1 MGISIGA
8 GASRPINPSQLLG
21 IAEFDPAKP
30 YSAGKFVLKGRGIY
44 RFKVNHA
51 ANTPWDETEVKQVS
65 TLDLVLASVGDPR
78 IKSLST
84 HTPNEGDMLFF
95 DRALGEY
102 CTVDKSMVTSVLA
115 DYNSTRYE
123 TNYDTFIGMQ
133 DGKAHFVASNDAMP
147 TQSHYSNT
155 VAATSCYYR
164 LEIEVGASG
173 SITFSAASGNAS
185 IAETTITWSA
195 SNTLNEI
202 VAMFTAKN
210 TTYITF
216 AKLAD
221 DNGVGLE
228 IGGYGANT
236 LTVTGTPT
244 NCNVI
249 DCSMLAFYRSQN
261 PGAPAV
267 GGMFNPNA
275 GWTYVRPNTHNNFRG
290 AAASS
295 ILTGKN
301 LIGASTVCVAVDGY
315 NYSYRCGVNFAKWK
329 AWATTGGESTF
340 YDDGEDGIS
349 GSGHIGDPGAHVMN
363 EATFNAGVRDYTGSD
378 PQHLGM
384 KDYYTHLFNDQAGEF
399 AALRQSYE
407 AKYGQMTGTAG
418 KASYDAYLMSHMIDP
433 GANSGITNSMRNKG
447 KNQTEVKADCMNV
460 TYNYIIIPAYPPEYN
475 AHTYGVAAS
484 EGFAPNAYYHP
495 EPGDIGLFLRDDIMS
510 LVNANIVASG
520 GTQLNNSTYMGSSA
534 DYNGNGTWCF
544 YGAYGC
550 FTYNDRYNDHFR
562 SRPVLALPLS

>member
-44 RFKVNHA
+44 RFKVDHA
-51 ANTPWDETEVKQVS
+51 ANTAWDETEVKQVS

-84 HTPNEGDMLFF
+84 HTPKEGDMLFF

-102 CTVDKSMVTSVLA
+102 CTVDTTMIASVLA
-115 DYNSTRYE
+115 DYNTTRYE
-123 TNYDTFIGMQ
+123 TNFDTFIGEQ
-133 DGKAHFVASNDAMP
+133 DGKFHFVGRDDAMP
-147 TQSHYSNT
+147 SQSIYSNT

-164 LEIEVGASG
+164 LEIEVGSAG

-185 IAETTITWSA
+185 VAETTITWSA
-195 SNTLNEI
+195 SNTLAEI

-249 DCSMLAFYRSQN
+249 DCSALAFYRSQN
-261 PGAPAV
+261 PAAPAV
-267 GGMFNPNA
+267 GGTFNPSA
-275 GWTYVRPNTHNNFRG
+275 AWTYLGQGVHHNFRG

-295 ILTGKN
+295 ILTEKN
-301 LIGASTVCVAVDGY
+301 LVGASSSCIANDGY
-315 NYSYRCGVNFAKWK
+315 NYSYRTGIIFSKFK
-329 AWATTGGESTF
+329 SWATNSGDDTY
-340 YDDGEDGIS
+340 YDDGEGGTDDSVG
-349 GSGHIGDPGAHVMN
+349 HVMRKSRFDTEVTN
-363 EATFNAGVRDYTGSD
+363 YTGSD
-378 PQHLGM
+378 AHRLGM
-384 KDYYTHLFNDQAGEF
+384 KTYYTHLFNDQTVDYAT
-399 AALRQSYE
+399 LRQEYE
-407 AKYGQMTGTAG
+407 ARYAAQMT
-418 KASYDAYLMSHMIDP
+418 SMYDAYLMSHMIKVD
-433 GANSGITNSMRNKG
+433 ATSGITNAMRNKG
-447 KNQTEVKADCMNV
+447 KHQTEVKADCMNV

-475 AHTYGVAAS
+475 AHNYGVAAS
-484 EGFAPNAYYHP
+484 EGFAPNTYYHP
-495 EPGDIGLFLRDDIMS
+495 EPGDIGLFLRDDIRP

-520 GTQLNNSTYMGSSA
+520 GGTQLNDSTYRGSSA
-534 DYNGNGTWCF
+534 DCDGDDTWCF
-544 YGAYGC
+544 NGGIGC
-550 FTYNDRYNDHFR
+550 FGGDVRCDVSVR
-562 SRPVLALPLS
+562 SRPVLALSLS